1 MSPRIPAELRVLRD
15 LFHLSDPAPG
25 HVRDAGYAAAG
36 LARGRS
42 GAATLELVGDSAE
55 EPAPVR
61 AGNATAI
68 AEPRVLTFL
77 MPGRIVEL
85 DLVPQ
90 VEGLFRASG
99 MVVSRSG
106 QGRPQGEV
114 VLRHPAGRCVAELD
128 SFGAFHVSDV
138 PAGPLGLVLRAAGS
152 APAVADW
159 LLC

>member
-1 MSPRIPAELRVLRD
+1 MSPRMPPELRVLRD
-15 LFHLSDPAPG
+15 LFHLSDPVPG
-25 HVRDAGYAAAG
+25 HVRSAGYAAAG

-42 GAATLELVGDSAE
+42 GAGTLELVGDSADA
-55 EPAPVR
+55 PAPVR
-61 AGNATAI
+61 AAGAPAV

-90 VEGLFRASG
+90 VEGLFQASG
-99 MVVSRSG
+99 MVVSRAG

-114 VLRHPAGRCVAELD
+114 VLRHPEGQCVAELD
-128 SFGAFHVSDV
+128 SFGAFRTSDV
-138 PAGPLGLVLRAAGS
+138 PAGPLGLVLRPAGA

-159 LLC
+159 LIC